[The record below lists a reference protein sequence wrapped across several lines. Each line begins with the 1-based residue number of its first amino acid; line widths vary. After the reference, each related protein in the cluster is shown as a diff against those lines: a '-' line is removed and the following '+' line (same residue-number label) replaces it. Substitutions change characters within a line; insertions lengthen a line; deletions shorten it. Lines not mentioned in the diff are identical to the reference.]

1 MDFGYLLRILARR
14 KWLILAVMFGAGATA
29 FFFIGRKP
37 AMYRASVILSTG
49 IVNYKGLNSDNSDA
63 FVQQY
68 QVENAFSNLIEFA
81 QSRSCIK
88 LLTIQMLHH
97 DLLSDSTGGAF
108 RQANKGLSNFSDDDV
123 QKLRA
128 GLLGMNLDSISD
140 PAFSQQFDYLLDKI
154 ARAYGYD
161 HDAVRRSLSVKRKGE
176 TDYLTIEMVCESPQL
191 AQYMADA
198 YVNRFLTYYQNLSV
212 REKKKNVE
220 FYTQLAA
227 EKKAVM
233 DTIKETKYA
242 YLASRGLPALGKQS
256 EELVNKI
263 KQLELERQAAQARRD
278 AATASVTQI
287 DRYMNNRQSLH
298 ADETR
303 NRVLDKY
310 GTADLSE
317 RVRQLREQSVRTGG
331 KNPEVE
337 AELAEAQQDL
347 EQAIR
352 RSAGSIGK
360 PKADESRRTREDL
373 YKEKVGAD
381 VTRIEAEQS
390 VSQLNQEIA
399 RAKAE
404 LPVQVA
410 SDEVVTTLE
419 ADQARAEDEFDEVNA
434 KLITAKLDLA
444 NSENPLAIIE
454 NAQLPEWPEPD
465 RRTLISVFAGIVAGT
480 LTIIGLFVLA
490 YLDNSIQ
497 SPDIF
502 RRYAEGLPLLGAVN
516 TVPLRGLNLKT
527 VFHANGEMPQY
538 SVFRESLRK
547 IRTLLLQSGEK
558 IFLFV
563 STKPKEGKTF
573 TMNALAHSLA
583 ANGKRVVLV
592 DTNFKAPRLSEFAG
606 APSSNSAAIN
616 EAIRESGLTKVFR
629 LKEPAQPADAPVVD
643 VIGNTDLHQSPS
655 ELLEPEAFRRF
666 LGLLAGHY
674 DFIFL
679 EAAALNQYSDAHELV
694 PFAER
699 VIAVFNAG
707 SVIKPGDKDSI
718 QFLQNLSG
726 GQFAG
731 AVLTGVDIR
740 NM

>member
-14 KWLILAVMFGAGATA
+14 KWLILAVILGAAA
-29 FFFIGRKP
+29 AAYVFIGRKP

-49 IVNYKGLNSDNSDA
+49 IVNYKGINSDNSDA

-88 LLTIQMLHH
+88 LLTIQMLRH
-97 DLLSDSTGGAF
+97 DLSSDSAGSAF
-108 RQANKGLSNFSDDDV
+108 RQPNRALSNFSDVDV

-128 GLLGMNLDSISD
+128 GLLSMNLDSISD
-140 PAFSQQFDYLLDKI
+140 PAFSQQFDFLLDKV

-161 HDAVRRSLSVKRKGE
+161 HDAVRRSLTVKRKGD
-176 TDYLTIEMVCESPQL
+176 TDYLTIEMVCESPRL

-198 YVNRFLTYYQNLSV
+198 YVNRLLTFYQNLSA

-242 YLASRGLPALGKQS
+242 YLGSRGLPALGKQS

-263 KQLELERQAAQARRD
+263 KQLEIARQEAQARRD
-278 AATASVTQI
+278 AAQASVRQI
-287 DRYMNNRQSLH
+287 DRYMNTRQSLH

-303 NRVLDKY
+303 DRVLDKY
-310 GTADLSE
+310 STADLSE
-317 RVRQLREQSVRTGG
+317 RVRQLREQSVRSGG

-352 RSAGSIGK
+352 RSAGSIGR
-360 PKADESRRTREDL
+360 PKAQESRQTKEDL
-373 YKEKVGAD
+373 YKEKVETD
-381 VTRIEAEQS
+381 VVRIEAEES
-390 VSQLNQEIA
+390 VSRLNQEIA

-419 ADQARAEDEFDEVNA
+419 ADQERAEAEFDEVNT
-434 KLITAKLDLA
+434 KLINAKLDLA

-480 LTIIGLFVLA
+480 LTTIALFILA
-490 YLDNSIQ
+490 YFDSSIQ
-497 SPDIF
+497 SPELF
-502 RRYAEGLPLLGAVN
+502 KRYAEGLPLLGALN
-516 TVPLRGLNLKT
+516 TVPLRGLNFQT
-527 VFHANGEMPQY
+527 VFSSSASSPTQT
-538 SVFRESLRK
+538 VFRESLRK

-558 IFLFV
+558 IYLFV

-583 ANGKRVVLV
+583 ANGKSVALV
-592 DTNFKAPRLSEFAG
+592 DTNFKAPRLSEFAD
-606 APSSNSAAIN
+606 APSPNSEAVN

-629 LKEPAQPADAPVVD
+629 LKEAAQGAGSAVVD
-643 VIGNTDLHQSPS
+643 VVGNTDLHQSPS
-655 ELLEPEAFRRF
+655 ELLAPEAFRRF
-666 LGLLAGHY
+666 LDLLAKHY

-679 EAAALNQYSDAHELV
+679 EAAALNQYSDARELA

-699 VIAVFNAG
+699 VIAVFNAA
-707 SVIKPGDKDSI
+707 SVIKQVDKDSI
-718 QFLQNLSG
+718 QYLENLS

-731 AVLTGVDIR
+731 AVLTGVDVR